1 MSEKCRDCFHFYGVA
16 EDMNGEVGMCELQS
30 SDCPN
35 YKVAGQNACEMFN
48 AQTLFH
54 SITQSPGVLAEKLVF
69 AIGRIV
75 PDYNHVVTLWYSTI
89 IPDIT
94 FETRTEA
101 LAATVAKLNEVE
113 K

>member
-1 MSEKCRDCFHFYGVA
+1 MSKVC
-16 EDMNGEVGMCELQS
+16 
-30 SDCPN
+30 SDCQFSIQYFPD
-35 YKVAGQNACEMFN
+35 
-48 AQTLFH
+48 LFCTVRKLSTKDGRFVDCH
-54 SITQSPGVLAEKLVF
+54 HYLPKTVFDRITESPKVLAEKLVF

-89 IPDIT
+89 IPGIT

-101 LAATVAKLNEVE
+101 IAATVAKLKEVE